1 MGRIVLR
8 AYAGLTFLAAVIATL
23 LFVSAGRLAYIKGWA
38 FWALFTGAA
47 LAITMYLTRADPA
60 LLERRVAAGPAA
72 ERRVFQ
78 RAIQSLA
85 TIGFLALLVVP
96 GLDCRWGWSHVPLV
110 LVALGDVLVVAS
122 FVLIFFVFRANTF
135 TSGTVEV
142 ANDQRVI
149 TTGPYGVVR
158 HPMYSGGLLLFVAT
172 PLALGSWWGLL
183 VVLPMTA
190 VIVARLLDEESLL
203 RESLPGYPAYCQRLR
218 WRLLPGV
225 W

>member
-1 MGRIVLR
+1 MDRLVFR
-8 AYAGLTFLAAVIATL
+8 AYAGLAFLAAAIATL
-23 LFVSAGRLAYIKGWA
+23 LFASAGTLAYGKGWA
-38 FWALFTGAA
+38 FWALFVGAA
-47 LAITMYLTRADPA
+47 LAITMYLARADPS

-72 ERRVFQ
+72 ERRIFQ
-78 RAIQSLA
+78 RAVQSLA
-85 TIGFLALLVVP
+85 SIGFLALLVLP
-96 GLDCRWGWSHVPLV
+96 GLDYRWGWSHVPLA
-110 LVALGDVLVVAS
+110 LVALGDALVVAS
-122 FVLIFFVFRANTF
+122 FALIFRVFRANTF
-135 TSGTVEV
+135 TSGTIEV
-142 ANDQRVI
+142 ARDQTVV

-190 VIVARLLDEESLL
+190 VIVARLLDEERLL
-203 RESLPGYPAYCQRLR
+203 RESLPGYTAYCRRLR